1 MAKILVADDDLD
13 IRKLL
18 KVFLSNEGYDV
29 DTVDNGEDAV
39 TNCENGYDLIILDV
53 TMPQKDG
60 FQACEEIRTKTAI
73 PILFLTA
80 KGMEYDK
87 IMGFS
92 SGGDDYLVK
101 PFIPS
106 ELVLRVKALLRRY
119 LEYSP
124 NIPAAK
130 NSIIQ
135 VGDICIDEDFCKV
148 TVCGEEKELTPTEFA
163 IISLL
168 CKTKGKVFSA
178 QNIYESIWNEPYF
191 YSANNTIMVHI
202 RKLREKIEENPQTP
216 KYIKTVWGMG
226 YKIDGL

>member
-53 TMPQKDG
+53 TMPHKDG

-148 TVCGEEKELTPTEFA
+148 TVRGEEKELTPTEFA
-163 IISLL
+163 IIRLL